1 MHNNKHVLVGK
12 IVAPQGI
19 KGDVRVQTYTASP
32 NDLKTLSVHN
42 PKIAS
47 GAFHFIRQLN
57 PASSVIIAHI
67 DGIDDRNAAE
77 LLRGIEL
84 FINRDDLPAL
94 PDGEFY
100 QADLI
105 GMHVIRS
112 GLTIGVV
119 DNIQNYG
126 AGDIL
131 ELDNGD
137 LVSFVG
143 ATVDLENKIIYIKN

>member
-1 MHNNKHVLVGK
+1 M
-12 IVAPQGI
+12 
-19 KGDVRVQTYTASP
+19 
-32 NDLKTLSVHN
+32 
-42 PKIAS
+42 
-47 GAFHFIRQLN
+47 
-57 PASSVIIAHI
+57 IIAHI